1 MTVPLSFQSGGS
13 AWKGRVAA
21 TAIVLAVVLG
31 VAYLITTKRVPL
43 LPVQP
48 TSCTAA
54 ADKQQVPLSVSQ
66 AGIAATIA
74 GVAARHD
81 LPERA
86 VTIAYAA
93 ALQEAKLT
101 NPDYGDRDSV
111 GVFQQRPSEGWGTP
125 AEIMNPVYASSKF
138 FAALETVPGYLHMP
152 VYAAA
157 QAVQRSADGYAY
169 GQYAGVG
176 AQLASAF
183 TGADPHSVWCYYNG
197 AVGKPRLAAAAR
209 ALAETFGAV
218 RVRAAGDPAL
228 AVGISARGPRQ
239 VHDGW
244 AVAAWLVAY
253 AGTYGIATVSY
264 QGYEWMRG
272 HGPGTWRRL
281 PSRSLAR
288 ADPTSVVFG

>member
-1 MTVPLSFQSGGS
+1 VPLRFQLARS
-13 AWKGRVAA
+13 AWKRRVAA
-21 TAIVLAVVLG
+21 TAIVVAVALCV
-31 VAYLITTKRVPL
+31 VYLVTTKRVPFV
-43 LPVQP
+43 PSP

-54 ADKQQVPLSVSQ
+54 ADRQQIPLTVSQ

-86 VTIAYAA
+86 VTIAYAT

-111 GVFQQRPSEGWGTP
+111 GIFQQRPSEGWGTP
-125 AEIMNPVYASSKF
+125 QEIMNPVYATSRF
-138 FAALETVPGYLHMP
+138 FAALAAVPDYLHMP

-169 GQYAGVG
+169 DQYAGVG
-176 AQLASAF
+176 AQLATAF
-183 TGADPHSVWCYYNG
+183 TGAAPHSVWCYYNSP
-197 AVGKPRLAAAAR
+197 VGKPRLTAAAR
-209 ALAETFGAV
+209 ALANTFGAV
-218 RVRAAGDPAL
+218 RVQAAGDPAV
-228 AVGISARGPRQ
+228 AVGISTVGIRK
-239 VHDGW
+239 VDSGW
-244 AVAAWLVAY
+244 AVAAWLVVH
-253 AGTYGIATVSY
+253 AGAYGIATVRY
-264 QGYEWMRG
+264 RGYEWMRG

-281 PSRSLAR
+281 SRTAPER